1 MTLSQRRCNSLY
13 AVLIGWESVFPCAVW
28 FGPPCSPV
36 WARPADMDSRLWHII
51 DWWAVVYCH
60 QRSHCHPLTPLRPPH
75 SPSPRWRKA
84 RMNSQENSS
93 ASSNTVGDTVVEP
106 TVDWPRYADKVPGRN
121 SPVLVGHNRCSTLM
135 SSHSIRSSV
144 ECQRCISHSLKFFPS
159 MPS

>member
-36 WARPADMDSRLWHII
+36 WARRHGQSSVTHNWLMGCRVLPSKVTLPPT
-51 DWWAVVYCH
+51 Y
-60 QRSHCHPLTPLRPPH
+60 PTPSPPH